1 MPRFTRQAATAHH
14 TQRAGTGTLGLHTR
28 TRTDHTEDCA
38 RHAHKYDTHNPA
50 GKGVDGGPTK
60 RARGSRARA
69 GSLPTRSEPHQSA
82 TDRTKSGK
90 TRTRNTNPQPVRRD
104 GTRPGFWDVRPT
116 RADRSTATKLRV
128 LTPLKDGSAV
138 YLRYQWDRGEKPLP
152 KFQVLRPLHFPL
164 PTVPH
169 RPTGGTIAIR
179 PTFRITYSLRDRPDG
194 TPRARDRFP
203 SRGNTLGRLSLAQGR
218 PHRPYTRTRT
228 YTR

>member
-1 MPRFTRQAATAHH
+1 MREAT
-14 TQRAGTGTLGLHTR
+14 
-28 TRTDHTEDCA
+28 
-38 RHAHKYDTHNPA
+38 
-50 GKGVDGGPTK
+50 
-60 RARGSRARA
+60 RARCTCTSSPLRAA
-69 GSLPTRSEPHQSA
+69 WLWAYIHSQS
-82 TDRTKSGK
+82 
-90 TRTRNTNPQPVRRD
+90 VRRID
-104 GTRPGFWDVRPT
+104 STCPGFWDVRPT

-169 RPTGGTIAIR
+169 RPTGGTVAIR

-203 SRGNTLGRLSLAQGR
+203 PRGNTLGRLSLAQGR
-218 PHRPYTRTRT
+218 PVRPRTRTRT
-228 YTR
+228 CPRQRPTRRS

>member
-1 MPRFTRQAATAHH
+1 MWLTTALKSLRSPSTAHRRTH
-14 TQRAGTGTLGLHTR
+14 PSLSRLGQT
-28 TRTDHTEDCA
+28 
-38 RHAHKYDTHNPA
+38 
-50 GKGVDGGPTK
+50 
-60 RARGSRARA
+60 
-69 GSLPTRSEPHQSA
+69 
-82 TDRTKSGK
+82 
-90 TRTRNTNPQPVRRD
+90 VRRD

-138 YLRYQWDRGEKPLP
+138 YLRYPWDRSEKPLP

-194 TPRARDRFP
+194 TPRARDRLLQLTDSVKKADKE
-203 SRGNTLGRLSLAQGR
+203 SRGTSDHFLKVSRPENDGNKCYQGTLTCFVHFD
-218 PHRPYTRTRT
+218 PI
-228 YTR
+228 